1 MSESSES
8 VYEQL
13 KKRIGEGRPQPR
25 LGAIQRV
32 ADLLGDPQ
40 DAAPVVHVTG
50 TNGKSSTARMV
61 EILLRSHGLR
71 TGLFVSPHLTR
82 FNERILIDGEAVGDR
97 TLQNAWHDVEPILE
111 LVDAELEAA
120 GDLRLTFFEAAT
132 ALAFAIFADAPVD
145 VLVLEVGVGGAWDAT
160 NIANATVAVFTPIA
174 LDHMDM
180 LGGSIEEIAKTKAG
194 IIKPGSVVISAAQ
207 SEPAAAALNARAAEL
222 GVAVSYEGQ
231 QFGLEQALNAVG
243 GQQID
248 VRGLLGRY
256 ESLPLALHGTHQAL
270 NAAVAIAAVEA
281 LLAEDNPLNSE
292 IIVDALS
299 SVSSPGR
306 FQRISQSPL
315 VLVDAAHNPHGAKS
329 LVETL
334 ITVYP
339 DREVAF
345 VIAALEDK
353 DLEGIARELS
363 VLSDQFFVT
372 APSSPRARTV
382 EETANQIRDALP
394 DAVVLERDA
403 LEDALD
409 SLRDWAGAGENRV
422 GVVTGSIALIGQAIA
437 VADGA
442 NWGANL

>member
-1 MSESSES
+1 MNNSSES

-13 KKRIGEGRPQPR
+13 QKRLGEGRPQPR
-25 LGAIQRV
+25 LGAIERV

-40 DAAPVVHVTG
+40 HAAPVIHITG

-61 EILLRSHGLR
+61 EILLRSHGLK

-82 FNERILIDGEAVGDR
+82 FNERILIDGEAVSDR
-97 TLQNAWHDVEPILE
+97 TLQEAWLEVEPILE
-111 LVDAELEAA
+111 LVDAELEAT

-145 VLVLEVGVGGAWDAT
+145 VLILEVGVGGAWDAT

-180 LGGSIEEIAKTKAG
+180 LGASIEEIAKTKAG
-194 IIKPGSVVISAAQ
+194 ILKPGSIVISASQ
-207 SEPAAAALNARAAEL
+207 SEPAAAALNARAEEL
-222 GVAVSYEGQ
+222 GVEVSYEGQ
-231 QFGLEQALNAVG
+231 QFGLEQAIIAVG
-243 GQQID
+243 GQQIE

-256 ESLPLALHGTHQAL
+256 ESLPLSLHGTHQAQ

-281 LLAEDNPLNSE
+281 LLAEAHPLNSS
-292 IIVDALS
+292 IIADALS
-299 SVSSPGR
+299 TVSSPGR
-306 FQRISQSPL
+306 FERISQTPL

-334 ITVYP
+334 IAVYP

-353 DLEGIARELS
+353 DLQGIVRELNVIS
-363 VLSDQFFVT
+363 SQFFVT
-372 APSSPRARTV
+372 APLSHRARTV

-394 DAVVLERDA
+394 DALVHERDA
-403 LEDALD
+403 LEDALV
-409 SLRDWAGAGENRV
+409 SLRDWASGGENRM

-437 VADGA
+437 IADA
-442 NWGANL
+442 AQWGANR

>member
-25 LGAIQRV
+25 LDAVKRV

-40 DAAPVVHVTG
+40 HAAPVVHVTG

-61 EILLRSHGLR
+61 EILLRSHGLK

-82 FNERILIDGEAVGDR
+82 FNERILIDGEAVSDR
-97 TLQNAWHDVEPILE
+97 TLQDTWHEVEPILE
-111 LVDAELEAA
+111 LVDAELESA
-120 GDLRLTFFEAAT
+120 GDLKLTFFEAAT

-174 LDHMDM
+174 LDHVDM

-207 SEPAAAALNARAAEL
+207 SEAAAAALTTRAGEL
-222 GVAVSYEGQ
+222 GVSVSYEGQ
-231 QFGLEQALNAVG
+231 QFGLEQSLIAVG

-248 VRGLLGRY
+248 VRGLRGRY
-256 ESLPLALHGTHQAL
+256 DSLPLSLHGTHQAQ
-270 NAAVAIAAVEA
+270 NAAVALAAVEA
-281 LLAEDNPLNSE
+281 LLAEENPLNRE

-306 FQRISQSPL
+306 FQRISQKPL

-329 LVETL
+329 LVDTL
-334 ITVYP
+334 IAVYP

-345 VIAALEDK
+345 VIAALDDK
-353 DLEGIARELS
+353 DLQGIVRELS
-363 VLSDQFFVT
+363 AISDQFFVT
-372 APSSPRARTV
+372 APSSHRARTV
-382 EETANQIRDALP
+382 EETANHIRDALP
-394 DAVVLERDA
+394 DAVVEERDS

-409 SLRDWAGAGENRV
+409 SLRDWASSGENRV
-422 GVVTGSIALIGQAIA
+422 GVVTGSIALIGQTIA
-437 VADGA
+437 VTEGA
-442 NWGANL
+442 QWGAN